1 MLPVPPPGRIA
12 PALAIKDPACVG
24 RSRIPEDLRGSAQL
38 IGRNLVPLL
47 DEFAISPGF
56 TLSAR
61 KGLDIGE
68 AAGMLKISTTRL
80 RQSVR
85 EQSHGP
91 DAKRGG
97 RPAIAKRATAAQ

>member
-24 RSRIPEDLRGSAQL
+24 RSRIPDDLRRPAQL

-56 TLSAR
+56 ILSAR
-61 KGLDIGE
+61 NGRDIGE
-68 AAGMLKISTTRL
+68 AAGMLKMSTKRL
-80 RQSVR
+80 RQPVR
-85 EQSHGP
+85 EHSPGQGV
-91 DAKRGG
+91 K
-97 RPAIAKRATAAQ
+97 AAVDSR